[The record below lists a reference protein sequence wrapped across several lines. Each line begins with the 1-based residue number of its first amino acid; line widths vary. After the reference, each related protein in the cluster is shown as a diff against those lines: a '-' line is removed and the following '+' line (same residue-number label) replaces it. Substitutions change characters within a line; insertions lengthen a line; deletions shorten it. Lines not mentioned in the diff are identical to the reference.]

1 MFFFPE
7 KHTVPYISRRGF
19 GAPCL
24 CIRYLITLQTAGPLK
39 GILDMWIV
47 WGYGKWETWAQNSL
61 FRVRRAGF
69 ESLVHCLYML
79 YDISQSKFLNF
90 YMNVCKYVW
99 MHVPVYAHVC
109 VHECPCV
116 HMEYLPASH
125 TAKNC
130 ELQGMSTWKEKGT
143 QGEGRKRWGREGCS
157 NFNALSQ
164 VPCWNLVC
172 NVVASETK

>member
-7 KHTVPYISRRGF
+7 RHTVPYISRKGF

-79 YDISQSKFLNF
+79 YDISQSKFL
-90 YMNVCKYVW
+90 YECVQ
-99 MHVPVYAHVC
+99 VC
-109 VHECPCV
+109 VDACSCIRSCVCAWVSVCTYGVPSSIPHSQELWTSRNV
-116 HMEYLPASH
+116 HMERERDPR
-125 TAKNC
+125 
-130 ELQGMSTWKEKGT
+130 
-143 QGEGRKRWGREGCS
+143 EGRKRWGREGCS